1 VASSPQLIAY
11 SNTMISNSNE
21 NAMMDDANSPEINR
35 QIMGL
40 ISEDFVKISDQLKEA
55 SYQIRKRGFSD
66 YPIFVMSYTEVEL
79 GLLLIGAEELSNR
92 YSYKASFMQEFV
104 DRNLIGEES
113 IEAFKENYKN
123 ADEYCCLFALLGDF
137 SGFVYVPY
145 PED

>member
-1 VASSPQLIAY
+1 MADSWQLSAD

-66 YPIFVMSYTEVEL
+66 YPIFVLAYTEVEL

-92 YSYKASFMQEFV
+92 YSYKASYMQEFV
-104 DRNLIGEES
+104 DRKLIGEES
-113 IEAFKENYKN
+113 VEAFKENYKN
-123 ADEYCCLFALLGDF
+123 ADEYCCLFVLLGDF